1 MLSKAMMQEQTFEN
15 LIQEARAQIPL
26 YTSEWTNFNPSDP
39 AETILENLSAFTI
52 LQQAYIDK
60 MPEEVQKKLFAMAGF
75 TSRNGRSARVL
86 LEAKNVNQTVM
97 IPSGQ
102 RFYVGDMCFETNRE
116 CPLRGNRLTGIYGK
130 CADSLRDYSYIL
142 DEDYPVDALVFT
154 EEPKEGMEL
163 YLVMDDI
170 AEEGEEIIFYVHLS
184 NEYQRNPFEGKNY
197 FAEIQWQ
204 IYTAKG
210 FVNIRCKDGS
220 GNFLTSG
227 EISFR
232 IPKETPVVYEELPK
246 KGYVIRGV
254 LKRANY
260 DIPPRIARVNG
271 FLFEVWQKETKSICY
286 TYEQNMQIELFC
298 DILEDGYIQIF
309 GKETKDGSYHLY
321 NRAIEETQTGRFF
334 RCTRLGFGRYR
345 IEFDKEA
352 FGYVPGNFPNAVKI
366 VSYNQEMM
374 YGYDLGVVYGYDDQ
388 EIVLPAK
395 HIVKESFSIIVM
407 HQNDKGENVYHFV
420 RPSSGKKGELQYTL
434 LENEGILVINDA
446 ADFIDARIFLGGC
459 AVSNGAEGNIRAG
472 SRFIPMGEENEIL
485 FINPVEG
492 KGGCYSETT
501 AEVRQRLIED
511 LREHYTAVEAQD
523 YENLVRTT
531 PMLCIDKVKAVR
543 DDVQNCIKI
552 AVKPLSPTPFSKLSK
567 IYENAIMN
575 RLEQARLLT
584 VDIEIQQPVY
594 VPVYVKGTIYV
605 KPHYTGSKQQI
616 EDVIRRELDYISTNR
631 NFGEQFHFDTLFQKI
646 EELSCVRYVYELS
659 VSSQNSIHAVQKGLD
674 IYPKD
679 YCLLYPEEIILEL
692 NTTE

>member
-1 MLSKAMMQEQTFEN
+1 MLSKATMQEQTFEN

-75 TSRNGRSARVL
+75 TAKNGRSSRVL
-86 LEAKNVNQTVM
+86 LEAKNVKSPM
-97 IPSGQ
+97 IIPSGQ
-102 RFYVGDMCFETNRE
+102 RFYVGNMCFETNRE
-116 CPLRGNRLTGIYGK
+116 FSLRSNCLTGIYGK
-130 CADSLRDYSYIL
+130 YADITQDFSYIL
-142 DEDYPVDALVFT
+142 DEDYPVDALIFT
-154 EEPKEGMEL
+154 ETPKEGMKL

-170 AEEGEEIIFYVHLS
+170 AEEGEEIIFYIRLS
-184 NEYQRNPFEGKNY
+184 DEYKRNAFEGKNH

-210 FVNIRCKDGS
+210 FVNLRCKDGS
-220 GNFLTSG
+220 GNLLSSG
-227 EISFR
+227 ELSFR
-232 IPKETPVVYEELPK
+232 IPKEAPIVYEKLPT

-254 LKRANY
+254 LKHADY
-260 DIPPRIARVNG
+260 DIPPRIACVSG

-286 TYEQNMQIELFC
+286 TFEQSPRIELFC
-298 DILEDGYIQIF
+298 DILEDEYIQIF
-309 GKETKDGSYHLY
+309 GKEKKDDSYHLY
-321 NRAIEETQTGRFF
+321 NRVVSGDEKGRYYKL
-334 RCTRLGFGRYR
+334 THLDFGKYR

-352 FGYVPGNFPNAVKI
+352 FGYMPGNFPNAVKI
-366 VSYNQEMM
+366 VSYTQEMM

-388 EIVLPAK
+388 EITLPAK
-395 HIVKESFSIIVM
+395 NFVKESFSIIVM
-407 HQNDKGENVYHFV
+407 YKDENGEQVYDFV

-434 LENEGILVINDA
+434 MENEGTIIINDA
-446 ADFIDARIFLGGC
+446 SDFIDARIFLGGC
-459 AVSNGAEGNIRAG
+459 AISNGADGNIRAG
-472 SRFIPMGEENEIL
+472 SIFIPKGNYNDIL
-485 FINPVEG
+485 FTNPVAG
-492 KGGCYSETT
+492 KGGRYTETT
-501 AEVRQRLIED
+501 AEVKQRLIED
-511 LREHYTAVEAQD
+511 LREHYTAVEALD

-543 DDVQNCIKI
+543 NDAHNKIEI
-552 AVKPLSPTPFSKLSK
+552 AVKPFSSTPFPKLSD
-567 IYENAIMN
+567 IYRKAIID
-575 RLEQARLLT
+575 RLERARLLS
-584 VDIEIQQPVY
+584 VAIEIQQPVY

-605 KPHYTGSKQQI
+605 KPHYTGSKKQI
-616 EDVIRRELDYISTNR
+616 EEVIRKELDYISTDR

-679 YCLLYPEEIILEL
+679 NCLLYPEEIILEL